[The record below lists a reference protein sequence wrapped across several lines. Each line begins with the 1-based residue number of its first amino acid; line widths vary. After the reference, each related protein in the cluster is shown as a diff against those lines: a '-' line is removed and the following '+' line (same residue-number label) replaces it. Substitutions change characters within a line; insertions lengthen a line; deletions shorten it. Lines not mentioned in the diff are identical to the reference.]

1 MKLSKLDLIL
11 ENIRNKYNLE
21 MLEETTLGLTEKD
34 ILSGKILI
42 NESTMLVQDMLVN
55 QGILSET
62 RQLMGQLFQEALVQG
77 IKPNRSNR
85 QVLEKINH
93 TMRANGPI
101 GEPSDVT
108 NAINKTKKEM
118 HLKKISKTL
127 VPDRRAKKRPLNE
140 TGMIGGVSSAP
151 ALSGSSTPIATY
163 GNNRKQIKNKY

>member
-62 RQLMGQLFQEALVQG
+62 RQLIGQLFQEALVQG

-85 QVLEKINH
+85 QVLE
-93 TMRANGPI
+93 
-101 GEPSDVT
+101 
-108 NAINKTKKEM
+108 
-118 HLKKISKTL
+118 
-127 VPDRRAKKRPLNE
+127 KRPLNE